1 MGFDIPKLW
10 DLIVPSYGIWQS
22 QPMGLQNPRGK
33 PPDYNAVSHSQAMG
47 FEIPSHGIYQSQ
59 AMGFIS
65 PKPWDL
71 TVPSHGI

>member
-1 MGFDIPKLW
+1 MGFDSPKLW
-10 DLIVPSYGIWQS
+10 DLAVPAYGIT
-22 QPMGLQNPRGK
+22 NPRGK

-47 FEIPSHGIYQSQ
+47 FEIPSRGIYQSQ